1 MSLSDDEKCDKE
13 RIRLEIER
21 MALLEEIRR
30 RQKSRV
36 LWLREEDR
44 CSTKFFHHMANSNR
58 SNTIGSLSFGGGLTS
73 DQEVIEEGIV
83 WFYKSLYSEDKHIRP
98 HPDVLNFSKISEDK
112 AGWLER
118 PFEEVEI
125 FGVVMDFDGDKV
137 PGPNGFP
144 MAFFQTCWADI
155 KTDFLEVFHFFI
167 FYF

>member
-1 MSLSDDEKCDKE
+1 MSLSNDEKCDKE

-44 CSTKFFHHMANSNR
+44 CYTKFFHQMANSNR
-58 SNTIGSLSFGGGLTS
+58 SNSIGSLIFGGGLTS

-125 FGVVMDFDGDKV
+125 FGVVMDFDGDKA
-137 PGPNGFP
+137 PGPDGFP
-144 MAFFQTCWADI
+144 MMFFQTCWAII
-155 KTDFLEVFHFFI
+155 KTDLLEVFQYFFL
-167 FYF
+167 